1 MHMFRTLLSNHGAA
15 TRSCQDLSG
24 ATGRTQQ
31 NPYQLFISN
40 QGSRLTSL
48 LVGSIV
54 LGSCIALTG
63 CGGLTVTGSTSGAV
77 PALSSLTCSNSSIS
91 GASMDSCT
99 VTLSKAAPGTGFLV
113 TLASSSAAVSVPASL
128 TVASG
133 TTSIGFT
140 AEITSVSSTQNV
152 TLTSSAEGVNESFVL
167 KLSPQV
173 AGGTGNPTLSG
184 LSCNSG
190 TVSGSGTDSCTVTLS
205 GSAPSGGLAVDL
217 SSNNKAV
224 TVPASVTIPANASTI
239 GFTTTFS
246 AVSTAET
253 ATVTSSAEGV
263 SKTFALKLSPQVAG
277 GTGTPTLTLNA
288 SSVSFGDVA
297 LGVPSTQ
304 SVTLSSTGTGA
315 VIVSGVSM
323 TGTGFSDSGI
333 TFPLTLNAGKT
344 ATLNLQF
351 EPTATGAAT
360 GQLTVNSN
368 SSQNSKAVIPLS
380 GTGVPLAIALNWQA
394 PSGSTV
400 AGYNIYRATGS
411 SSSFSKLN
419 SSVNAPD
426 SYTDGAVKASTT
438 YEYYVTSIDSSGM
451 ESAPSNTATIVV
463 P

>member
-1 MHMFRTLLSNHGAA
+1 
-15 TRSCQDLSG
+15 
-24 ATGRTQQ
+24 
-31 NPYQLFISN
+31 
-40 QGSRLTSL
+40 
-48 LVGSIV
+48 
-54 LGSCIALTG
+54 
-63 CGGLTVTGSTSGAV
+63 
-77 PALSSLTCSNSSIS
+77 
-91 GASMDSCT
+91 
-99 VTLSKAAPGTGFLV
+99 
-113 TLASSSAAVSVPASL
+113 
-128 TVASG
+128 
-133 TTSIGFT
+133 
-140 AEITSVSSTQNV
+140 
-152 TLTSSAEGVNESFVL
+152 
-167 KLSPQV
+167 
-173 AGGTGNPTLSG
+173 
-184 LSCNSG
+184 
-190 TVSGSGTDSCTVTLS
+190 
-205 GSAPSGGLAVDL
+205 
-217 SSNNKAV
+217 
-224 TVPASVTIPANASTI
+224 
-239 GFTTTFS
+239 
-246 AVSTAET
+246 
-253 ATVTSSAEGV
+253 
-263 SKTFALKLSPQVAG
+263 
-277 GTGTPTLTLNA
+277 
-288 SSVSFGDVA
+288 
-297 LGVPSTQ
+297 
-304 SVTLSSTGTGA
+304 
-315 VIVSGVSM
+315 M